1 MTTKRLCSLG
11 ILDININL
19 FLYESQIKD
28 MNLKLDSYKSI
39 DDLSEI
45 FHILNS
51 NLINKNNKDSNYREE
66 KEKSIE
72 YNNYEDFIFLD
83 SDNFL
88 INTLLYI
95 NKSHKT
101 KTFIEFIVPN
111 KLEFND
117 KNKFLKNFID
127 EILSKNYLFIIETSQ
142 ANNSFSKINFVIK
155 IVDDLLDTIKF
166 TKKFEIISN
175 NNNSSNDTIYNLI
188 EREEIE
194 KLFLRQFNYN
204 FNKIDFFII
213 DLKEIRKILI
223 KPENIFNFLLKIVN
237 NFHKL
242 KIILII
248 DENIITENEKKDE
261 IISIKNYIELC
272 DIIFCF
278 KNNMNEF
285 LKFYYTLNKREIT
298 EKNPS
303 KIFFLLNNK
312 NKNNSKEIDLITKDF
327 NKFRKKIPRLLIIFN
342 EFEFIHIYEQD
353 MKNKNLSYNNIFQSF
368 LTQEEMTE
376 EKNNFIISQANS
388 LYHIFISG
396 FLSRL
401 AYNKPYDICFE
412 AGNLLMKKFINSLSK
427 NEFDIRQEN
436 FNVKVKS
443 NGFRFFE
450 KIKNDLD
457 KEKRFVLDCT
467 NKEKSQQK
475 EYDILLDNN
484 SLGFL
489 TKRYYSKKYDNPTL
503 IDKVNIILKG
513 KRNRTIDNIPK
524 KDKKYFLTVNDKDDL
539 DSKKIKNLL
548 PFINNNVIQ
557 KYKKAKTSINS
568 YNDKNLKAYAHS
580 RHTNLNF
587 IKQSM
592 HSKNIIKNC
601 LHNIKKVENY
611 KKFLFNLYFP
621 HNNFKEYIRNN
632 NL

>member
-1 MTTKRLCSLG
+1 M
-11 ILDININL
+11 
-19 FLYESQIKD
+19 
-28 MNLKLDSYKSI
+28 
-39 DDLSEI
+39 
-45 FHILNS
+45 
-51 NLINKNNKDSNYREE
+51 
-66 KEKSIE
+66 
-72 YNNYEDFIFLD
+72 IFLEC
-83 SDNFL
+83 F
-88 INTLLYI
+88 NTKY
-95 NKSHKT
+95 
-101 KTFIEFIVPN
+101 V
-111 KLEFND
+111 
-117 KNKFLKNFID
+117 
-127 EILSKNYLFIIETSQ
+127 Q
-142 ANNSFSKINFVIK
+142 
-155 IVDDLLDTIKF
+155 
-166 TKKFEIISN
+166 
-175 NNNSSNDTIYNLI
+175 
-188 EREEIE
+188 
-194 KLFLRQFNYN
+194 
-204 FNKIDFFII
+204 
-213 DLKEIRKILI
+213 
-223 KPENIFNFLLKIVN
+223 
-237 NFHKL
+237 
-242 KIILII
+242 
-248 DENIITENEKKDE
+248 
-261 IISIKNYIELC
+261 
-272 DIIFCF
+272 
-278 KNNMNEF
+278 
-285 LKFYYTLNKREIT
+285 
-298 EKNPS
+298 
-303 KIFFLLNNK
+303 
-312 NKNNSKEIDLITKDF
+312 
-327 NKFRKKIPRLLIIFN
+327 RLLIIFN

-457 KEKRFVLDCT
+457 KEKRFVLDCI

-568 YNDKNLKAYAHS
+568 YNDNRLEIFNLTNEKNNLNNNNIKLLQILNENNQKNLELKSYIEENRKKSLLTKAKFLGLLEKLKHRS
-580 RHTNLNF
+580 REINLDPEIFYKKKINYDNIKEIKKENEYLIQKIKMKNSDFQNLYDF
-587 IKQSM
+587 IMEIISFSEPYLKECQDNVNELNLYKNNKLKEVENSFNNNISEEITKMKNDYENLKIKYNELVEKLKNEDDKEEPQKQKVKFVV
-592 HSKNIIKNC
+592 KNISEKTI
-601 LHNIKKVENY
+601 
-611 KKFLFNLYFP
+611 
-621 HNNFKEYIRNN
+621 KEYETKIKGLKDENN
-632 NL
+632 KLTNDYKIQVETKKKELAEIKLKILNKDKEYGVLNDKYQKIVDSLKEKLKNEKININDDFNFFEK